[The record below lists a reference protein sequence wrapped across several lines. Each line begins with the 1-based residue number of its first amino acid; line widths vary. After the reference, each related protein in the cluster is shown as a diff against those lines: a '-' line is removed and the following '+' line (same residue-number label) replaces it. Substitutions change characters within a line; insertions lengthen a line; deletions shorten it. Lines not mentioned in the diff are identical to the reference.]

1 MPGIAGII
9 SESLI
14 VNPAS
19 LIVKEMTNLMKH
31 EDFYSLETYADENVA
46 LGITSFSNKLIFNE
60 KRTLL
65 GLISGEFFGEGV
77 NSLLDLYEQEGM
89 KFLFRIKGE
98 FVLVIYDIKKGKL
111 FIASDR
117 YGFKPLYYTELS
129 DEFIFA
135 SEIKAIIKY
144 PKVKREIDSTGLA
157 EYALF
162 NYPLGERTLVK
173 NVQRFPPGEVWEFD
187 VGTSQRLTPTKRK
200 YCEFSELLGG
210 KLLSARD
217 GLEQSGE
224 VFRKVVMDLLK
235 REDKIGLTLSA
246 GYDSR
251 AILSVCGE
259 ATSPLQ
265 VKALT
270 FGERTDKE
278 ALIASKL
285 AQIVPCE
292 HLMQEFEQDFADG
305 IMDFL
310 YQTVWITDG
319 LCNITHSGLLYVFKK
334 QREFMN
340 PCFAGFGGSEII
352 RGLQDTGLA
361 FSLNSKDFLFSD
373 TRQSVISNHQLGFFS
388 PELLRNANDLR
399 FTICDSRFT
408 IHERALFFL
417 LNEVIR
423 KYYGANVA
431 LMNSQV
437 PVRLPYIDHDFLKFI
452 LRTPFSILHTTS
464 FSRNPLERLKGQ
476 RFSASVIKY
485 NDARLLEVPTDRGY
499 LPKWNLGSFGLP
511 VIFWH
516 QIRRRLAGAYCDT
529 PLYRFMRLSVKH
541 ILEESQTLKRDYYN
555 VAKIKEAVKR
565 YPNWN
570 LPEWRELSK
579 VVTFELWLRSL

>member
-19 LIVKEMTNLMKH
+19 LIVKEMTNSMKH
-31 EDFYSLETYADENVA
+31 EDFYSLETYANENVA

-60 KRTLL
+60 KKTLL

-89 KFLFRIKGE
+89 KFLSKIKGE

-117 YGFKPLYYTELS
+117 YGFKPLYYIELF
-129 DEFIFA
+129 DKFIFA

-173 NVQRFPPGEVWEFD
+173 NIQRFPAGEIWEFN
-187 VGTSQRLTPTKRK
+187 VGTGQRLTPTKRK
-200 YCEFSELLGG
+200 YWEFNTLLEGERI
-210 KLLSARD
+210 SARD
-217 GLEQSGE
+217 GLEQGGE
-224 VFRKVVMDLLK
+224 IFRKAVRDLLK

-251 AILSVCGE
+251 AILSACKSE
-259 ATSPLQ
+259 ITSPLQ

-270 FGERTDKE
+270 FGKKTDKE
-278 ALIASKL
+278 VLIASKL
-285 AQIVPCE
+285 AQIVGCE
-292 HLMQEFEQDFADG
+292 HLMQEFEKDFTDR

-310 YQTVWITDG
+310 YRTVWITDG
-319 LCNITHSGLLYVFKK
+319 LCNITHSGLLYIFKK

-352 RGLQDTGLA
+352 RGLQDTGLT
-361 FSLNSKDFLFSD
+361 FSRNSKYLLFSETPQGTFQD
-373 TRQSVISNHQLGFFS
+373 IGFFS
-388 PELLRNANDLR
+388 PELLKDVGD
-399 FTICDSRFT
+399 FTICDAGFT
-408 IHERALFFL
+408 INERALFFL

-431 LMNSQV
+431 LMSSQV

-464 FSRNPLERLKGQ
+464 FSQNPLERLKGQ

-485 NDARLLEVPTDRGY
+485 NDARLLGVPTDRGY
-499 LPKWNLGSFGLP
+499 LPKWNLSSFGLP

-579 VVTFELWLRSL
+579 VVTFELWLRQFI